1 MPTSATTLSV
11 GQPAAESL
19 LARWLKPFMAPLT
32 HAADTALSLARGGI
46 RRVTFA
52 PGGAILCEGGCI
64 WITRDGGGEDI
75 VLHAGDSRQF
85 PRETSLVIEA
95 LEPATLTLR
104 RPASR

>member
-19 LARWLKPFMAPLT
+19 LARWLKPFLTPLT
-32 HAADTALSLARGGI
+32 HPGDTTFSLLRGGI

-52 PGGAILCEGGCI
+52 PGGGISCESGCA

-75 VLHAGDSRQF
+75 VLHAGESRQF